1 MPLIKKS
8 TQTLVPLTI
17 QIPLELQKSIERV
30 TAAAE
35 RRDMSFELNA
45 TLVRLIRNEVTRAE
59 NALGLGASGARTR
72 KPRTE
77 DPVPSPAFAD
87 QAAPETQASGL
98 HGGSASA

>member
-35 RRDMSFELNA
+35 KRDMTFELNA
-45 TLVRLIRNEVTRAE
+45 TLARLIRNEVTRAE

-72 KPRTE
+72 KRTE
-77 DPVPSPAFAD
+77 DLGRPV
-87 QAAPETQASGL
+87 ETAELGRAE
-98 HGGSASA
+98 GEGVGVD